1 MDLDSQPFE
10 RKVKI
15 YYIQNRQLC
24 KESILLN
31 IKERVKK
38 NVSDTWITEQY
49 DKNKENEAKRFIRS
63 DLKLQWLVN
72 RRRRTS

>member
-10 RKVKI
+10 RKVKN
-15 YYIQNRQLC
+15 YYIQNRQLR
-24 KESILLN
+24 KESILFN

-49 DKNKENEAKRFIRS
+49 DKN
-63 DLKLQWLVN
+63 
-72 RRRRTS
+72 